1 MSGSKFAVM
10 TSAFLAGTIL
20 SAPLAAQDG
29 SAAGGGAE
37 AAEDSGEADTSI
49 IVTGRAAKL
58 YRVEETASGKMPTE
72 PLKSSQTITVIT
84 EELIEDQGARDAQDL
99 YRNISGVSLFS
110 YAGVTA
116 RGFRQQEN
124 FYDGLRGDPYIG
136 FAVPQLFN
144 IERVEFLKGP
154 AGMLYG
160 QTAPG
165 GLFNYVTKKPGDTVE
180 GSLKGVIGTED
191 RFGGQ
196 AEMSGPVSDAIAL
209 RGGAFFEDRD
219 LPRDFAASRTLILD
233 GGATVDV
240 GPARLTAQ
248 ALRIEQDLP
257 GNRLRGIP
265 VDADGEFLA
274 DRRWNHNEPT
284 DFLDLRS
291 TSFYA
296 KLEVSPLANL
306 TLDLSGRRIDSTETQ
321 QYHEPFL
328 LDQTGARVDVNKD
341 GVTDGISREF
351 RDQFRDAGIWSFG
364 GNAVWSAALSDTVSN
379 RVLAGFDH
387 SMEDASM
394 LSASLRGRATASA
407 GRPCPLTFTDPVYGA
422 CNPANYALPA
432 KAKTS
437 TETGRTGFYA
447 LNELTL
453 GPLIAVAGIRTDSFD
468 DTSVA
473 ANGTITRYKG
483 SGESYRAGLVYRVRP
498 DVSLYAQYATSFEP
512 QSASAQDPRAGGP
525 FAPTTGAMME
535 GGIKTALLDGRVQ
548 AGAALYRIVRKN
560 LLQATG
566 NDPEGDGINNSVAF
580 GEVTSKGID
589 LDLAAD
595 LTPNWVITVA
605 YGYNDT
611 RITADNG
618 KTPITNAIGDRFAN
632 APKHKIGF
640 WTRYQIP
647 ATGLALALGGEHVS
661 DRISLSNQPVNAYTV
676 FDASITWERGPFE
689 VRLRADNL
697 FDATYA
703 ASGFNDRGG
712 HFPGEPRS
720 AFLEVGYNF

>member
-1 MSGSKFAVM
+1 M
-10 TSAFLAGTIL
+10 LPL
-20 SAPLAAQDG
+20 SVPAL
-29 SAAGGGAE
+29 AE
-37 AAEDSGEADTSI
+37 AASGGESNGSADAGSADADTI
-49 IVTGRAAKL
+49 VVTGRAEKL
-58 YRVEETASGKMPTE
+58 YRVEETTSGKMPTE
-72 PLKSSQTITVIT
+72 PLASSQTISVIT
-84 EELIEDQGARDAQDL
+84 AELIEDQGARDAQDL
-99 YRNISGVSLFS
+99 YRNISGVSFFS

-165 GLFNYVTKKPGDTVE
+165 GLFNYVTKKPDEVFQ
-180 GSLKGVIGTED
+180 GSLKGVIGTEN
-191 RFGGQ
+191 RYGVQ
-196 AEMSGPVSDAIAL
+196 AEVSGPVGEIVAL

-219 LPRDFAASRTLILD
+219 LARDLAESRTLILD
-233 GGATVDV
+233 GGATFDL

-265 VDADGEFLA
+265 VDANGEFLA

-296 KLEVSPLANL
+296 KLEVAPFDGM

-321 QYHEPFL
+321 NYHEPFL
-328 LDQTGARVDVNKD
+328 VDSTGARVDVNGD

-364 GNAVWSAALSDTVSN
+364 GNAIWSTTITDTVSN
-379 RVLAGFDH
+379 RVLGGFDR
-387 SMEDASM
+387 STEDASM
-394 LSASLRGRATASA
+394 LSASLRGRATAST
-407 GRPCPLTFTDPVYGA
+407 GRPCPLTFANPVYGA

-432 KAKTS
+432 KSLTK

-447 LNELTL
+447 LNELTV
-453 GPLIAVAGIRTDSFD
+453 GPVIAVAGIRTDSFED
-468 DTSVA
+468 VSIA
-473 ANGTITRYKG
+473 ANGTLTRFKG
-483 SGESYRAGLVYRVRP
+483 SGETYRAGLVWRVRP
-498 DVSLYAQYATSFEP
+498 DVSLYGQYATSFEP

-525 FAPTTGAMME
+525 FAPTTGNMIE
-535 GGIKTALLDGRVQ
+535 GGVKTALMGGRVQ

-580 GEVTSKGID
+580 GEVTSKGVD

-595 LTPNWVITVA
+595 LTPNWVLTVA

-618 KTPITNAIGDRFAN
+618 RTPITNAVGDRFAN
-632 APKHKIGF
+632 APRHKVGF

-647 ATGLALALGGEHVS
+647 ATGLAFALGGEHVS

-676 FDASITWERGPFE
+676 FDASVSWERGPWE

-697 FDATYA
+697 LDSTYA